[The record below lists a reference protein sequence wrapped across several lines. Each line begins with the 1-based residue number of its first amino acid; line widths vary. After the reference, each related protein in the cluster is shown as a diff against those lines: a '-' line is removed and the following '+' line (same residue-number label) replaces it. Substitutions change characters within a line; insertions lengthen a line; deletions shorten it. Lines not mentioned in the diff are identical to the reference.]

1 MLKFLCLALSA
12 FWFNFAARG
21 ETLGSNIPLDAFQCS
36 ASVVGV
42 CSESKCGED
51 RMQQQLTV
59 NQNLGT
65 VEMCALHPD
74 NLKCVDLHI
83 DDVSATEYAKRYE
96 LSQNSNSTIT
106 LIVNEAGQFHLIRTD
121 AVSTFL
127 NTFTTAGLCS
137 LKKQ

>member
-1 MLKFLCLALSA
+1 MLKFLCLVLST

-21 ETLGSNIPLDAFQCS
+21 ETLSSKIPLDGFQCS

-51 RMQQQLTV
+51 RMHQQLTV
-59 NQNLGT
+59 NQNLGI
-65 VEMCALHPD
+65 VEMCVLHPD

-83 DDVSATEYAKRYE
+83 DDVSATKYAKRYE

-121 AVSTFL
+121 AVGALL

-137 LKKQ
+137 LKQQ